1 MITTVRE
8 QRMLV
13 VSDVHLG
20 NALFDA
26 VGPFAQ
32 FLRFARESGFNLC
45 INGDGVD
52 IVQTTLTK
60 FTRDLGRCAGELR
73 KFARDGLRVY
83 YTVGNHDIVL
93 EHFLDDWNIVRVA
106 PFLNVD
112 SGDARIRVEH
122 GHLYDETY
130 VHHPRLYTVAT
141 VLGGLA
147 LRIHP
152 AVYKGLERSK
162 LLIEQLGSLTG
173 RSDAPATLEPGWEAI
188 PDEPLMFRERANE
201 IARHGFDT
209 VIFGHTHCWGQVR
222 LPSGATYIN
231 TGSWF
236 YEPHFA
242 EINSGVVT
250 LKRVADNRVFIPED
264 AATRPAG
271 VA

>member
-8 QRMLV
+8 ERLLV

-32 FLRFARESGFNLC
+32 FLRFARQGGYNLC
-45 INGDGVD
+45 INGDGID
-52 IVQTTLTK
+52 IVQTTLRK
-60 FTRDLGRCAGELR
+60 FTRDLSRCAGELR

-112 SGDARIRVEH
+112 SGEARIRVEH

-130 VHHPRLYTVAT
+130 VHHPRLYTAAT

-147 LRIHP
+147 LRVHP
-152 AVYKGLERSK
+152 GAYKALERTK
-162 LLIEQLGSLTG
+162 LLIEKVGGVAQV
-173 RSDAPATLEPGWEAI
+173 SDAPAGLEPGGEAI

-201 IARHGFDT
+201 ISRHGFDT

-242 EINSGVVT
+242 EIESGRVT
-250 LKRVADNRVFIPED
+250 LKRVADW
-264 AATRPAG
+264 AAAG
-271 VA
+271 VAPQPASS